1 MKEKKYRDYGAV
13 DFEDY
18 QIEQVEKQCEK
29 DIKEIERG

>member
-1 MKEKKYRDYGAV
+1 LKGV

-29 DIKEIERG
+29 DIKEIERGEIE